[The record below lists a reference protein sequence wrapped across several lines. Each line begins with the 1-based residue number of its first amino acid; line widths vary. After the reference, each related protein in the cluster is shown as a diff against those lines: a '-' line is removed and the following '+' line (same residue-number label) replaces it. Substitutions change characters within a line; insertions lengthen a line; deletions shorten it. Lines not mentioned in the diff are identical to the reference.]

1 MQTDDD
7 RMAVIRQV
15 EAAIRTAL
23 FDPDILV
30 DEQTTAADVDGW
42 DSLSHVRIILEIEK
56 RLGISIDGSEA
67 SYVKTVGE
75 LVDLIGRILSRSG
88 KVIQR

>member
-15 EAAIRTAL
+15 EAAIRKAL

-30 DEQTTAADVDGW
+30 NEQTTAADVDGW

-75 LVDLIGRILSRSG
+75 LVDLIGRILARSG
-88 KVIQR
+88 KAIQR